1 MLVSGAIIMRMYRV
15 ARLGVGLHMRP
26 TVTIVG
32 QAVRR
37 YRAIRECQC
46 HGGRDYANSVNHG

>member
-1 MLVSGAIIMRMYRV
+1 
-15 ARLGVGLHMRP
+15 VGLHMRP

-37 YRAIRECQC
+37 YRTVRECQC
-46 HGGRDYANSVNHG
+46 HGGRDYANSVNRG